1 MSILSFIESLPAVM
15 ERRNVMNVIDQL
27 KMEYDDTIAPFIDDV
42 RGAFQSVE
50 MKSML
55 AKRMDTV
62 TRRYVSF
69 NGNSFGLILNNL
81 SNIRGVFDII
91 EKDVKSAFSVQFTN
105 TNMSFERA
113 NVLKFIDALAFYIR
127 YARKYMLFVIAQ
139 ESLAI
144 GKATPPKWSPA
155 ESEWIDT
162 NMDQF
167 AGLYVTM
174 SLPPEQF
181 KARIQKASNAI
192 VDPGTFQIAQQ
203 QLGVQKTDPLEMD
216 GFSARINP
224 FLFLGKL
231 MAEMQVKRY
240 QEAKEEFYGLQL
252 RLQEL
257 KDIAAGE
264 PSNPVIQKQIQAYE
278 KRISE
283 YEFEMHRI
291 EEKAGLA

>member
-27 KMEYDDTIAPFIDDV
+27 KMEYDDTIAPFLDDV
-42 RGAFQSVE
+42 RAAFQSVE

-139 ESLAI
+139 ESMAI

-174 SLPPEQF
+174 SLPPDQF

-240 QEAKEEFYGLQL
+240 HEAKEEFYGLQL

-264 PSNPVIQKQIQAYE
+264 PANPVVQKQIQAYE

-283 YEFEMHRI
+283 YEFEIHRI

>member
-15 ERRNVMNVIDQL
+15 ERRQVMAVVEQL

-42 RGAFQSVE
+42 RLAFNQVT
-50 MKSML
+50 MKSMI

-69 NGNSFGLILNNL
+69 NGNSFNLILNNL
-81 SNIRGVFDII
+81 TNLRNRFDII

-113 NVLKFIDALAFYIR
+113 NVLKFIEAVAFYIR
-127 YARKYMLFVIAQ
+127 YGRKFIMFTIAQ
-139 ESLAI
+139 EAMAA
-144 GKATPPKWSPA
+144 GKATPPKWTPA

-167 AGLYVTM
+167 AGLFVTM
-174 SLPPEQF
+174 SLPANEF
-181 KARIQKASNAI
+181 KSRLQKASHAT
-192 VDPGTFQIAQQ
+192 VDPSTFQLAQQ
-203 QLGVQKTDPLEMD
+203 SLGAQKTDPLEMD
-216 GFSARINP
+216 GFSPRQNP
-224 FLFLGKL
+224 LMMVGKFL
-231 MAEMQVKRY
+231 AEMQVSRY
-240 QEAKEEFYGLQL
+240 HEAKEEFYGLQL

-257 KDIAAGE
+257 NDIIAGE
-264 PSNPVIQKQIQAYE
+264 PANPVIQKQIQAYE

-283 YEFEMHRI
+283 YVYELNMI
-291 EEKAGLA
+291 EEKAGL